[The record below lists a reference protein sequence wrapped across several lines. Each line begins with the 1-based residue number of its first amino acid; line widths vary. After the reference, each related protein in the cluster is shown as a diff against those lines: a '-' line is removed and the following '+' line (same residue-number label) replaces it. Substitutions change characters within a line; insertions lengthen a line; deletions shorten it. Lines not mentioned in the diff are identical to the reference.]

1 MTNLQY
7 TEKKWIIAHNSNDV
21 CHYIELEAGIDLTT
35 GQPSVE
41 AFDTFEECA
50 ERIVMLGFDLNKVIG
65 PKQQSIEDIKLI
77 AMAELENYIKSKNL

>member
-1 MTNLQY
+1 MNLQY
-7 TEKKWIIAHNSNDV
+7 TDKKWVLCHNGNDI
-21 CHYIELEAGIDLTT
+21 CHYVELDAGIDLTS
-35 GQPSVE
+35 GQPHVE
-41 AFDTFEECA
+41 VFDSYELCA